1 MFRPM
6 SRLPFDLDRP
16 LVFFDL
22 ETTGRRPT
30 HDRIVEMATVR
41 LDPGGGRDEREHRFN
56 PEMPIP
62 KEATDVHGIS
72 DEDVADKAPFRK
84 RAKSLA
90 EFLEGCDLGGFN
102 IRRFDLPMLL
112 AEFRRAGVPFEVG
125 DRRLVDA
132 QVVYHRSEP
141 RDLSAAARFYLNRDH
156 DGAHKALDDARAT
169 VDVMIAQLERYD
181 LPDSIKGLHDWCDE
195 YSPFQSEFDRW
206 FSKTPASGTS
216 PGGALV
222 FRRGKHRGTPLDEV
236 ARTAPDYLEWMLGVD
251 DMDPEVVAAAR
262 DALGRHDPNQ
272 TVLDLPQPPEPAP

>member
-1 MFRPM
+1 M
-6 SRLPFDLDRP
+6 SRLPFELDRP
-16 LVFFDL
+16 IVFFDL

-30 HDRIVEMATVR
+30 RDRIVEMATVR
-41 LDPGGGRDEREHRFN
+41 IGADGARDEREHRFN

-62 KEATDVHGIS
+62 EEATKVHGIS
-72 DEDVADKAPFRK
+72 DEDVADTPPFRK
-84 RAKSLA
+84 RARSLA

-125 DRRLVDA
+125 DRRLVDV
-132 QVVYHRSEP
+132 QVIFHQREP
-141 RDLSAAARFYLNRDH
+141 RNLEAAARFYLDRDH
-156 DGAHKALDDARAT
+156 AGAHKAMEDART
-169 VDVMIAQLERYD
+169 TLDVLIAQAERYD
-181 LPDSIKGLHDWCDE
+181 LSRSMKGLHDLCDE
-195 YSPFQSEFDRW
+195 YSPFESEFDRW

-236 ARTAPDYLEWMLGVD
+236 ARTAPDYLDWMLRTD
-251 DMDPEVVAAAR
+251 DMDPKVIDAAR

-272 TVLDLPQPPEPAP
+272 TVLDLPQQSEPAP